1 MKSYNIKTLGKK
13 GRLWRLGTLIGLL
26 SLALLITVGL
36 LTACPEDSNGTNG
49 TNGPSPLPPAFPL
62 TVTDQAGRLVT
73 IEAEPQ
79 KIISLAPSNTE
90 IVYALGLEDRLV
102 GVTTYC
108 DYPEAALDKPEV
120 GGFNTVDIE
129 QVVAIQP
136 DLILATDIHTAE
148 VVPGLEGLGLTVLVL
163 DPRSLDEVLESI
175 ELVGKCTGQLD
186 EAYQLIIE
194 MEDRIKAVTDKTA
207 NLTEAQR
214 PSVFYIMWHEPL
226 MTLGSDT
233 RIYELIQL
241 AGGIPVPLDLGEGY
255 PMIGLEVLIAANPE
269 VIIAGSGMG
278 EGADLPYQFA
288 LTEPRLAGVDARIN
302 NRIYEVN
309 TDLVGRPG
317 PRIVDGLEEL
327 ARLIHPEIFGS
338 IE

>member
-1 MKSYNIKTLGKK
+1 MKSYNINTLGKK

-163 DPRSLDEVLESI
+163 DPRSLDEILESI
-175 ELVGKCTGQLD
+175 TLAGKCTGKED
-186 EAYQLIIE
+186 EASQLVADMENRIE
-194 MEDRIKAVTDKTA
+194 AVTDKTA

-226 MTLGSDT
+226 MTVGSDT

-302 NRIYEVN
+302 NRVYEVN

-317 PRIVDGLEEL
+317 PRIVDGLEQL
-327 ARLIHPEIFGS
+327 ARMIHPEIFS
-338 IE
+338 VIE